1 MVPFAAG
8 GTTDVLGRLIGQRLS
23 VALGQPVVVE
33 NRAGAGGNIGSDYV
47 AKAAPDGYTLVGG
60 TISSHA
66 INVSLYPRMP
76 YDPVKQFQPVA
87 LIGTLPNV
95 LVVNADSPWKSVQDV
110 IAAARVPGTQVTFG
124 SSGNG
129 TSQHLAGELFA
140 KLADV
145 KLLHVP
151 YKGSSPAMQ
160 ALLGKQVDLVFEN
173 SVAAMPLIQSGKL
186 RALAPA
192 ASAPASCPT
201 CPRWRRP
208 GSRATRSSP
217 GRPSSR
223 RPARRH
229 RWWTASPA
237 RSARSSPTR
246 PCVAA
251 WPSSASSPRV
261 PARPSRR
268 LPEGRGG
275 KVGPAGQERRHPAR
289 MSDRGSIT
297 LPGAMWLLAAS
308 CGAGAAGAIMRVRP
322 PAHSAPAASGRDR
335 ANPLHC
341 ATPASPPC
349 PQPSPTPDSPP
360 QIIP

>member
-1 MVPFAAG
+1 MPTLPSRHRAAFAALCLSCMTALPATQAHAQDKWPSKPINYVVPFAAG

-186 RALAPA
+186 RALATTGSKRAGELPDVPTLA
-192 ASAPASCPT
+192 EAGLKGYEIVSWQAIFAPAGTPA
-201 CPRWRRP
+201 PVVDRLAGEIGKILADPAVR
-208 GSRATRSSP
+208 
-217 GRPSSR
+217 GRLAQLGIEPSG
-223 RPARRH
+223 A
-229 RWWTASPA
+229 
-237 RSARSSPTR
+237 
-246 PCVAA
+246 
-251 WPSSASSPRV
+251 
-261 PARPSRR
+261 
-268 LPEGRGG
+268 
-275 KVGPAGQERRHPAR
+275 GPAQLGAFQKAEVAKWGQLVK
-289 MSDRGSIT
+289 S
-297 LPGAMWLLAAS
+297 
-308 CGAGAAGAIMRVRP
+308 AGIR
-322 PAHSAPAASGRDR
+322 
-335 ANPLHC
+335 LE
-341 ATPASPPC
+341 
-349 PQPSPTPDSPP
+349 
-360 QIIP
+360 